1 VAIKGAYMNKLFL
14 SLTVAV
20 SFFLPAS
27 LMAAVTTGKPAP
39 DYWSLM
45 DTNGKSHS
53 LAPYRGKHV
62 VLEWFNYDCP
72 FVMKHYGSGNMQ
84 KLQKEYTDKG
94 VVWLS
99 INSSAKGKQGN
110 YSPEEMNRLA
120 KERQVAST
128 AILLDENGKVGQLF
142 GAKTTPHMF
151 IIDKNGNVVYQGAID
166 DKPSVDPADI
176 PTARNYVKDALDS
189 ILAGQPVADASTKS
203 YGCSVKY

>member
-1 VAIKGAYMNKLFL
+1 MKTPKFVMLALMAAMVI
-14 SLTVAV
+14 
-20 SFFLPAS
+20 LPG
-27 LMAAVTTGKPAP
+27 LLCAAVTTGKIAP
-39 DYWSLM
+39 DFSLT
-45 DTNGKSHS
+45 DTNGQKVS
-53 LAPYRGKHV
+53 LRDFKGKTV
-62 VLEWFNYDCP
+62 VLEWFNYECP
-72 FVMKHYGSGNMQ
+72 FVIKHYGSGNMQ

-110 YSPEEMNRLA
+110 YSSEEMNRLA

-128 AILLDENGKVGQLF
+128 AILLDENGQVGQSY

-151 IIDKNGNVVYQGAID
+151 IIDKDGNVVYQGAID
-166 DKPSVDPADI
+166 DKPSVDPSDI
-176 PTARNYVKDALDS
+176 PAARNYVKDALDS

>member
-1 VAIKGAYMNKLFL
+1 MKTPKFVMLA
-14 SLTVAV
+14 
-20 SFFLPAS
+20 
-27 LMAAVTTGKPAP
+27 LMAAMVIFPGLLCAAVTTGKIAP
-39 DYWSLM
+39 DFSLT
-45 DTNGKSHS
+45 DTNGQKVS
-53 LAPYRGKHV
+53 LRDFKGKTV
-62 VLEWFNYDCP
+62 VLEWFNYECP
-72 FVMKHYGSGNMQ
+72 FVIKHYGSGNMQ

-110 YSPEEMNRLA
+110 YSSEEMNRLA

-128 AILLDENGKVGQLF
+128 AILLDENGQVGQSY

-151 IIDKNGNVVYQGAID
+151 IIDKDGNVVYQGAID
-166 DKPSVDPADI
+166 DKPSVDPSDI
-176 PTARNYVKDALDS
+176 PAARNYVKDALDS